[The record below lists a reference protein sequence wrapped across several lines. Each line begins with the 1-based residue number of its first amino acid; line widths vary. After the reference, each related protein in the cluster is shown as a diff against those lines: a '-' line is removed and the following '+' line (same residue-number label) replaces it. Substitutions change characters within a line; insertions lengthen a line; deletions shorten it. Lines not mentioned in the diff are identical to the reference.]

1 MVNIIYNEERLLK
14 SLIHGKLLM
23 LYIVSL
29 IIEIGASIWYIY
41 SSLTGLDFAY
51 KLLYDTFSLEEA
63 AIIVCIS
70 CVIEYVWIY
79 CNVNIPSMFYF
90 KDKDKYNQFISKCW
104 EELPYGSELA
114 INSLPWMIYVGIVL
128 IVNNI

>member
-1 MVNIIYNEERLLK
+1 MISVVYAEEKLLK
-14 SLIHGKLLM
+14 SIIHGKLMM
-23 LYIVSL
+23 LYMFSLLLSVVVLVS
-29 IIEIGASIWYIY
+29 YIY
-41 SSLTGLDFAY
+41 VSLTGLDFAY